1 MGDTLSAIRKRGY
14 LRSGV
19 SLGLT
24 GLSEYRDGYWS
35 GFDIDVAKAVATLIL
50 DDASPIEFVPLA
62 SERRFE
68 ALKSK
73 DIDIGTFNSS
83 INIGRIAKYGVHFV
97 HPILFDGELIMQRK
111 GESASTVTVAALQ
124 GSTTEENLNRYFTEN
139 RINAIIKNHKTFD
152 EARDAYE
159 TGMCNAYC
167 LDGYLLAGERLKL
180 SVPSEHIIKPERISL
195 EAMSPAVR
203 AEDISLWRIASLAT
217 SILIEAENLSIDQ
230 ENLHEHVSSPRLY
243 VHSFLNPSAD
253 FCKGLNISKGA
264 VKSLLTAVGNYA
276 DVFERNLGAKSA
288 LQQPRR
294 ENQLRKNGGIL
305 FSPLFI

>member
-1 MGDTLSAIRKRGY
+1 MGDTLNSIRKRGY

-19 SLGLT
+19 SLGLA
-24 GLSEYRDGYWS
+24 GLSEYRDGHWS

-50 DDASPIEFVPLA
+50 GDASQIEFVPLA
-62 SERRFE
+62 SERRFD
-68 ALKSK
+68 ALKAR

-97 HPILFDGELIMQRK
+97 HPILFDGELIMQRR
-111 GESASTVTVAALQ
+111 GESTSTMTVAALQ
-124 GSTTEENLNRYFTEN
+124 GSTTAENLNRYFTEN
-139 RINAIIKNHKTFD
+139 RINAFIKNHKTFD

-159 TGMCNAYC
+159 TGACNAYC

-180 SVPSEHIIKPERISL
+180 SVPSEHIIRPERISL

-217 SILIEAENLSIDQ
+217 SILIEAENLNIDRD
-230 ENLHEHVSSPRLY
+230 NIHEHAESPNLY

-253 FCKGLNISKGA
+253 LCRGMNIGKDA

-276 DVFERNLGAKSA
+276 DVFERNLGARSA

-294 ENQLRKNGGIL
+294 ENQIRKHGGLL